1 MVGIAL
7 VLAIGACDGGPS
19 PNVDELDGSKIAFV
33 SDRDSNNPDTMG
45 NIEIYVMNA
54 DGSGQ
59 TRLTSGSAINCCP
72 SWSPDGT
79 KIAFSYSP
87 GFVINNL
94 MAPYKIDTMNADGSD
109 RARLTINPEDKHP
122 SWSPDG
128 TKLALSSVR
137 DDDVSRSVEIYVMNA
152 DGSNRTRLTN
162 NWYNDWHPSWSSDG
176 TKIAF
181 SSARD
186 GTREIYVM
194 DADGSGQTNLTNNPG
209 WDQAPS
215 WSPDAT
221 KIAFSSARDGN
232 HDIYVMNADGS
243 NRTRLTDNS
252 AIDLNPSW
260 SPDGSMIA
268 FSSDRDGKMGRWTVP
283 NEIYVMNADGSNQT
297 RLTNNPADD
306 TEPSWSPRRS
316 NTKSR

>member
-79 KIAFSYSP
+79 KIA
-87 GFVINNL
+87 
-94 MAPYKIDTMNADGSD
+94 
-109 RARLTINPEDKHP
+109 
-122 SWSPDG
+122 
-128 TKLALSSVR
+128 LSSVR
-137 DDDVSRSVEIYVMNA
+137 DDDVSRSLEIYVMNA

-176 TKIAF
+176 
-181 SSARD
+181 
-186 GTREIYVM
+186 
-194 DADGSGQTNLTNNPG
+194 
-209 WDQAPS
+209 
-215 WSPDAT
+215 T

-306 TEPSWSPRRS
+306 TEPSWSPRR
-316 NTKSR
+316 

>member
-19 PNVDELDGSKIAFV
+19 PNVDELHGTKIAFV

-109 RARLTINPEDKHP
+109 RARLT
-122 SWSPDG
+122 
-128 TKLALSSVR
+128 
-137 DDDVSRSVEIYVMNA
+137 
-152 DGSNRTRLTN
+152 
-162 NWYNDWHPSWSSDG
+162 
-176 TKIAF
+176 
-181 SSARD
+181 
-186 GTREIYVM
+186 
-194 DADGSGQTNLTNNPG
+194 
-209 WDQAPS
+209 
-215 WSPDAT
+215 
-221 KIAFSSARDGN
+221 
-232 HDIYVMNADGS
+232 
-243 NRTRLTDNS
+243 DNS